1 MKFLFDMKKIALS
14 IILLGSLSAAFA
26 QQSPIL
32 SIESCYT
39 LAVENYPL
47 IKQKTIIEKTSEY
60 TLSNISKSYLPQLSI
75 NAQGTYQSAV
85 TQLPIAIPG
94 MNIEGVS
101 KDQYKIYG
109 EINQPL
115 TDMIVLHQQK
125 ELIKSS
131 AVVEGQKIDVELY
144 KLRER
149 INTIYFGILL
159 VDEQMHQTELMR
171 KDITN
176 GLSKTESAIANGIA
190 LKSTALIL
198 KAELLRVDQ
207 RIIELKST
215 RKGLVE
221 MLSIFINKPLNEN
234 SRFAIPLTLSNNN
247 TINRPELKL
256 FEVQRNSIAV
266 QNKLINAKSIPR
278 VGLFLQTGYGRPAL
292 NQLSNEFD
300 TYYIGG
306 LKLNW
311 NISNYYTIRKEKK
324 IVEFNQ
330 TAIDIQKE
338 SFLFNTSLSLSQQN
352 NEIKKYSELLASDS
366 EIITL
371 RESVKTTA
379 SKQLENGTISANDY
393 LNYINAE
400 DQAKQNKLLHQI
412 QLLMAQYN
420 YQLTTGN

>member
-1 MKFLFDMKKIALS
+1 MKKITLLL
-14 IILLGSLSAAFA
+14 ILIGNLSASFA
-26 QQSPIL
+26 QENPIL
-32 SIESCYT
+32 SIDSCYT
-39 LAVENYPL
+39 LAVANYPL

-60 TLSNISKSYLPQLSI
+60 SLSNISKSYLPQLSI

-94 MNIEGVS
+94 MNIQGVS

-109 EINQPL
+109 EINQAL

-125 ELIKSS
+125 ELIKTS
-131 AVVEGQKIDVELY
+131 AQVESQKIDVELY

-176 GLSKTESAIANGIA
+176 ALSKTESAIANGIA
-190 LKSTALIL
+190 LKSNGQLL

-221 MLSIFINKPLNEN
+221 MLSIFINRSLNEN
-234 SRFAIPLTLSNNN
+234 SKFVIPIMLSNNN

-256 FEVQRNSIAV
+256 FEIQRNSIEV

-278 VGLFLQTGYGRPAL
+278 IGLFLQSGYGRPAL

-306 LKLNW
+306 VRLNW

-324 IVEFNQ
+324 IVEYNQ
-330 TAIDIQKE
+330 SAIDIQKE
-338 SFLFNTSLSLSQQN
+338 AFLFNTSLSLSQQT
-352 NEIKKYSELLASDS
+352 NEIKKYSELLSSDS
-366 EIITL
+366 EIIAL

-393 LNYINAE
+393 LTYINAE

-420 YQLTTGN
+420 YQLTSGN

>member
-1 MKFLFDMKKIALS
+1 
-14 IILLGSLSAAFA
+14 
-26 QQSPIL
+26 
-32 SIESCYT
+32 
-39 LAVENYPL
+39 
-47 IKQKTIIEKTSEY
+47 
-60 TLSNISKSYLPQLSI
+60 
-75 NAQGTYQSAV
+75 
-85 TQLPIAIPG
+85 

-125 ELIKSS
+125 ELIRSS

-234 SRFAIPLTLSNNN
+234 SRFTIPLTLSNNN

-338 SFLFNTSLSLSQQN
+338 SFLFNTSLSISQQN